1 MIHVKILIPEDDPRV
16 TQINHELEG
25 MFGGNIV
32 QYVKQLMIEDHGS
45 NVIKSQTHCHDLY
58 TLPTNE

>member
-25 MFGGNIV
+25 MFGGMV
-32 QYVKQLMIEDHGS
+32 
-45 NVIKSQTHCHDLY
+45 
-58 TLPTNE
+58 P